1 MNDGRGK
8 GLAVFTRFKNTT
20 TKTHLAETFSAVLL
34 KAFHMNFI
42 FLYLSKSIVN
52 NVSVVW
58 PEVKDLLDKW
68 IKPKKTIIMG
78 DMNWNYLDNHRM
90 KSYCEKKQFS
100 QLVEE
105 ATHDEG
111 NLIDHAYINVNSMA
125 KISLYSVTFSDHDL
139 VCLSLLKD
147 QINMNC

>member
-34 KAFHMNFI
+34 KAFDMNFI
-42 FLYLSKSIVN
+42 FLYLSKSA
-52 NVSVVW
+52 VW
-58 PEVKDLLDKW
+58 LEVKDLLDKW

-90 KSYCEKKQFS
+90 KSYCEKKHFS

-105 ATHDEG
+105 ASHDEG